1 MIIRFY
7 GENYKDKQ
15 LSNFLSMTIG
25 RVLDGYMANLANKKQ
40 ESKQK
45 IALIKNEFYSTKSIK
60 LNDWLKL
67 PIYRLNSFTF

>member
-45 IALIKNEFYSTKSIK
+45 IALIKKE
-60 LNDWLKL
+60 
-67 PIYRLNSFTF
+67 